1 MDYHGQFR
9 RAAVE
14 RGIPVAEIARFAE
27 FLRFAIW
34 TGGRSGGVPAGRS
47 GGLPRLPVD
56 VPWPSSGS
64 GPLPF
69 IATID
74 CAALPR
80 VDGLALPATGS
91 LLFFLH
97 HEDAYES
104 FSVTAEQEHARVVH
118 VPAGAETAT
127 AEEPDH
133 AEEVF
138 CNPEIAFVG
147 PERDLFATVN
157 AELPGWLED
166 FDDYDDPRFG
176 DQEHLGRDLP
186 HVKDLCALVAE
197 LWPAGGDPGFAL
209 GGYSSGIG
217 ELSTDFMYTT
227 PETRMAED
235 NLEAREKAGDL
246 VIPPDESNLYLE
258 REAIRVM
265 REWVP
270 LAQFVPDDVYIG
282 RFLIRHDDLAAGR
295 FDRAL
300 SFTAFTE

>member
-1 MDYHGQFR
+1 MEYHGQFR
-9 RAAVE
+9 RAAIE
-14 RGIPVAEIARFAE
+14 RGIPADEVGRFAG

-34 TGGRSGGVPAGRS
+34 TSGRPGGVPVGRS
-47 GGLPRLPVD
+47 GGLPRLPVGAS
-56 VPWPSSGS
+56 WPSSGS

-69 IATID
+69 IASVD

-80 VDGLALPATGS
+80 IDGLALPADGS

-97 HEDAYES
+97 HEDAYEA
-104 FSVTAEQEHARVVH
+104 FSVTGEQEYARVVH
-118 VPAGAETAT
+118 VPAGAETVT
-127 AEEPDH
+127 AEEPEH
-133 AEEVF
+133 AEEMF
-138 CNPEIAFVG
+138 SEPERAFVG
-147 PERDLFATVN
+147 PERDLFATVH

-166 FDDYDDPRFG
+166 FDDYDDPRAG
-176 DQEHLGRDLP
+176 NQEHLGRDLP
-186 HVKDLCALVAE
+186 HVREMCALVAE

-209 GGYSSGIG
+209 GGYSRGIG
-217 ELSTDFMYTT
+217 ELATDFLCTT

-235 NLEAREKAGDL
+235 GLEAREKAGEL

-258 REAIRVM
+258 WEALRVM

-295 FDRAL
+295 FERAL